1 MPIFNTLTKKFIFII
16 LLISIFIITF
26 IYITNEFTG
35 HIKGEAKR
43 INLAGQMRFR
53 SFELAWLAQRIAERT
68 IQKSPSEKE
77 FLLTEIKN
85 EIKEFEKIIANFK
98 DGENEL
104 IRLNIHY
111 KDSLAHLNSL
121 DDEWTRD
128 FKPVL
133 LKLSNLPE
141 DVPKKDVRR
150 LLAEYDAKIQDY
162 VYKIDRFV
170 ESLEVHYNREIE
182 TFNSMKLYAIAI
194 FALISIFIIIFMRHS
209 IVLPL
214 QRLRTAAGKIE
225 KGDFDV
231 RVDIRSKDDIGMFGS
246 AFNKM
251 VCTLGVL
258 FDEQKLMQE
267 KLREHTGQLEENVKE
282 RTSELERFGFQLQKL
297 YEISFAPAPNV
308 KEFARAIIKEVARM
322 LDVDGTAIGRFSGN
336 EWIGY
341 AIADNRNLGIEEGMR
356 LPLNEVYCKI
366 IRDTKSPLVIND
378 ASKTEEFKNHP
389 DFIKYGF
396 ASYLGVPLFIEDELF
411 GVFCTF
417 NKSAH
422 NYTKSDLILLQ
433 LLSKRL
439 ELEFIREKYEI
450 ELRFAMMEADAA
462 NRAKSDFLANMSHE
476 LRTPLN
482 SIIGFS
488 GLLLESKIWALTD
501 KQKRYVD
508 NIAGA
513 GEHLLALINDILD
526 LSKIEAGKMELEIG
540 KFNLKEL
547 IEGCIA
553 LFKEKSIRH
562 NIIVDYVLEID
573 GDIVADEQKIR
584 QVLLNLLS
592 NAFKFTPD
600 RGSVYVYARKAQDE
614 GAGRYIEISVVDSG
628 IGISEEDKE
637 KLFKPFQQLDSSVSK
652 KHQGTGLGLS
662 LCRKIIELHGGKIWV
677 ESEKEKGSRFIFI
690 IPISK

>member
-1 MPIFNTLTKKFIFII
+1 MLFFKTLTGKIISIVLIISLFTALLASASFIF
-16 LLISIFIITF
+16 
-26 IYITNEFTG
+26 TG
-35 HIKGEAKR
+35 YVKGEGAR
-43 INLAGQMRFR
+43 INLAGQLRYHAFEMARFAQKIVIESDPEKKGVLVKGLKKEIDR
-53 SFELAWLAQRIAERT
+53 FEDIINTLKNGNKELNIRPVEHHYKESLQIFNSLLSEWNDSLKPGLLMIIEPPKHHSKKDLKAIFEKYDNRVLGFVEETNGLVKSFELHLEDKIRI
-68 IQKSPSEKE
+68 
-77 FLLTEIKN
+77 
-85 EIKEFEKIIANFK
+85 
-98 DGENEL
+98 
-104 IRLNIHY
+104 Y
-111 KDSLAHLNSL
+111 
-121 DDEWTRD
+121 
-128 FKPVL
+128 
-133 LKLSNLPE
+133 
-141 DVPKKDVRR
+141 
-150 LLAEYDAKIQDY
+150 
-162 VYKIDRFV
+162 
-170 ESLEVHYNREIE
+170 
-182 TFNSMKLYAIAI
+182 
-194 FALISIFIIIFMRHS
+194 SIFRAYVLGALAITAILIIIFMRHT

-214 QRLRTAAGKIE
+214 RRLRTAAEDIE
-225 KGDFDV
+225 KGEF
-231 RVDIRSKDDIGMFGS
+231 RISVDIKSKDDIGKLGNT
-246 AFNKM
+246 FNKM
-251 VCTLGVL
+251 ARTLGVL

-267 KLREHTGQLEENVKE
+267 RLRGHTGQLEENVKE

-308 KEFARAIIKEVARM
+308 KEFARSIIKEVARM

-341 AIADNRNLGIEEGMR
+341 AVADNRNLGIEEGLK
-356 LPLNEVYCKI
+356 LPLSEVYCKI
-366 IRDTKSPLVIND
+366 VRDTKNPLVIND
-378 ASKTEEFKNHP
+378 ASETEEFKNHP
-389 DFIKYGF
+389 DFVKYGF

-417 NKSAH
+417 NKSPH
-422 NYTKSDLILLQ
+422 NYIKSDLILLQ

-450 ELRFAMMEADAA
+450 GLRFAMMEAEAA
-462 NRAKSDFLANMSHE
+462 NKAKSDFLANMSHE

-488 GLLLESKIWALTD
+488 GLLLESKTLPLLD
-501 KQKRYVD
+501 KQKRYID

-513 GEHLLALINDILD
+513 GEHLLSLINDILD
-526 LSKIEAGKMELEIG
+526 LSKIEAGKMKLELD

-562 NIIVDYVLEID
+562 NIIVDYVLEIS

-614 GAGRYIEISVVDSG
+614 GTGSFIEISVVDSG

-662 LCRKIIELHGGKIWV
+662 LCKKIIELHGGRIWV
-677 ESEKEKGSRFIFI
+677 ESEKGKGSRFIFV
-690 IPISK
+690 IPISI